1 MDILC
6 NLGRDVRGMSAY
18 SKSGNTVIKH
28 TDTPGELHN
37 IVSSVI
43 YFFFSRASLSR
54 IWSSRGRDFFFLW
67 TLPTACYHYHSW
79 IQTRHI
85 KYDTGASISRGW
97 IFISE
102 QVEMKSR
109 IRWWTILFPDLISI
123 QKAKLKNGTKE
134 SLPGS
139 ANTDRKWLHKS
150 FTASHLKPGVLM
162 PQSIIYLL
170 IDFSIKDGH

>member
-1 MDILC
+1 MSEGCQRTVRVGILSLNTPTHRGSFTILC
-6 NLGRDVRGMSAY
+6 HRWFTSFLAGPRYPAFGAA
-18 SKSGNTVIKH
+18 
-28 TDTPGELHN
+28 GEE
-37 IVSSVI
+37 I
-43 YFFFSRASLSR
+43 
-54 IWSSRGRDFFFLW
+54 FFFLW